1 MRKVNKHIFEKFL
14 KEHKINK
21 TQFCKNCGIS
31 IKTFNNLLNGKN
43 LNVITAVKIAKYT
56 SFKIQDMFSV
66 E

>member
-1 MRKVNKHIFEKFL
+1 MRKVNKHIIEKFM

-21 TQFCKNCGIS
+21 TQFCKNCGIN

-43 LNVITAVKIAKYT
+43 LNVITVVKMAKYT
-56 SFKIQDMFSV
+56 NFKIQDMFSW